1 MKASE
6 VRERLFCMDIGALA
20 FESMNYI
27 GSEYFIYLLDSQLAH
42 QVAFRQIYWNVLDG
56 AEMQVE
62 NI

>member
-1 MKASE
+1 
-6 VRERLFCMDIGALA
+6 MDIGALA